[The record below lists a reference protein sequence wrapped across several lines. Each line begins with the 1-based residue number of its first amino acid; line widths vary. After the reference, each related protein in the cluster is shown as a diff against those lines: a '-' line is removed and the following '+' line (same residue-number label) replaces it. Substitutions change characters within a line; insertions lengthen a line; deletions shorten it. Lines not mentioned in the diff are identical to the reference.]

1 MFLSGASGLLT
12 VGLCIRK
19 ARIPSFELDLGL
31 CTDSLPFESDCCVRR
46 FIVKWGVP
54 RPAHGRSHSEDLS
67 GRWTAPG
74 ESGLAASIIVR
85 EYSKKWI
92 TDFPSIEESGM
103 F

>member
-1 MFLSGASGLLT
+1 MFLSGASVLLT

-19 ARIPSFELDLGL
+19 TRISSFELDLGL
-31 CTDSLPFESDCCVRR
+31 GADSLPFESDCCVRR
-46 FIVKWGVP
+46 FYYQVGVP

-67 GRWTAPG
+67 SRWMAPG

-103 F
+103 L